1 MKWIDTGFLISKN
14 KYNENSVIAEIF
26 TLNNGKTTGIIFG
39 ASSKKIKSYL
49 EIGNL
54 LHVNYSSKSPE
65 KIGSF
70 KIEIFKANTAYF
82 FENKIKLH
90 CILSTMNL
98 IKILTVE
105 NQSNKNLYNLINN
118 FFENI
123 KLDKWLKEYILWEL
137 EFYKVLGY
145 NLNLKDLV
153 QKEEQNGTTNYFVIS
168 NNEKKNIPSFLVN
181 EKIEDQDI
189 NKDDLFNAIKILNNF
204 LEKSILR
211 PSNIHFP
218 HERLT
223 FLSNLN

>member
-26 TLNNGKTTGIIFG
+26 TLNYGKVTGIIFG

-70 KIEIFKANTAYF
+70 KIEISKANTAYF

-90 CILSTMNL
+90 CIVSTMNL
-98 IKILTVE
+98 IRILTVE
-105 NQSNKNLYNLINN
+105 NQSNKNLYNLINI

-123 KLDKWLKEYILWEL
+123 KLNKWLKEYILWEL
-137 EFYKVLGY
+137 QLYKVLGY

-153 QKEEQNGTTNYFVIS
+153 QREEKNGITNYFVIS
-168 NNEKKNIPSFLVN
+168 NNEKINIPSFLVN

>member
-70 KIEIFKANTAYF
+70 KIEISKVNTAYF

-153 QKEEQNGTTNYFVIS
+153 QKEKQNGTTSYFVIS

-181 EKIEDQDI
+181 EKNQDQDI

>member
-54 LHVNYSSKSPE
+54 LHVNYSSRSPE

-70 KIEIFKANTAYF
+70 KIEISKANTAYF

-90 CILSTMNL
+90 CIVSTMNL

-137 EFYKVLGY
+137 QFYKVLGY

>member
-54 LHVNYSSKSPE
+54 LHVNYSSKSTE

-70 KIEIFKANTAYF
+70 KIEISKVNTAYF

-181 EKIEDQDI
+181 EKTQDQDI

-218 HERLT
+218 YERLT

>member
-1 MKWIDTGFLISKN
+1 
-14 KYNENSVIAEIF
+14 
-26 TLNNGKTTGIIFG
+26 
-39 ASSKKIKSYL
+39 
-49 EIGNL
+49 
-54 LHVNYSSKSPE
+54 
-65 KIGSF
+65 
-70 KIEIFKANTAYF
+70 
-82 FENKIKLH
+82 
-90 CILSTMNL
+90 MNL
-98 IKILTVE
+98 IRILTVE
-105 NQSNKNLYNLINN
+105 NQSNKNLYNLINI

-123 KLDKWLKEYILWEL
+123 KLDKWLKVYILWEL
-137 EFYKVLGY
+137 QLYKVLGY

-168 NNEKKNIPSFLVN
+168 NNEKTNIPSFLVN

>member
-70 KIEIFKANTAYF
+70 KIEISKVNTAYF

-181 EKIEDQDI
+181 EKTQDQDI

>member
-70 KIEIFKANTAYF
+70 KIEISKANTAYF

-90 CILSTMNL
+90 CIVSTMNL

-137 EFYKVLGY
+137 QFYKVLGY

-181 EKIEDQDI
+181 EKTQDQDI

-218 HERLT
+218 QERLT
-223 FLSNLN
+223 FLSSLN

>member
-26 TLNNGKTTGIIFG
+26 TLNNGKVTGIIFG

-54 LHVNYSSKSPE
+54 LHVSYSSKSPE

-70 KIEIFKANTAYF
+70 KIEICKANTAFF

-90 CILSTMNL
+90 CIVSTLNL
-98 IKILTVE
+98 IRILTVE
-105 NQSNKNLYNLINN
+105 NQSNKNLYNLINI

-123 KLDKWLKEYILWEL
+123 KLNKWLKEYILWEL
-137 EFYKVLGY
+137 QLYKVLGY

-153 QKEEQNGTTNYFVIS
+153 QKEEKNGITNYFVIS
-168 NNEKKNIPSFLVN
+168 NNEKINIPSFLVN
-181 EKIEDQDI
+181 EKIEDRDI

>member
-70 KIEIFKANTAYF
+70 KIEISKANTAYF

-90 CILSTMNL
+90 CIVSTMNL

-123 KLDKWLKEYILWEL
+123 KLDEWLKEYILWEL
-137 EFYKVLGY
+137 QFYKVLGY

-181 EKIEDQDI
+181 EKTEDQDI

>member
-70 KIEIFKANTAYF
+70 KIEISKANTAYF

-90 CILSTMNL
+90 CIVSTMNL

-105 NQSNKNLYNLINN
+105 NQSNKNLYNLIND

-137 EFYKVLGY
+137 QFYKVLGY
-145 NLNLKDLV
+145 NLNLKELSMGMSSDYM
-153 QKEEQNGTTNYFVIS
+153 KAINYKATYLRIGS
-168 NNEKKNIPSFLVN
+168 
-181 EKIEDQDI
+181 
-189 NKDDLFNAIKILNNF
+189 AIF
-204 LEKSILR
+204 G
-211 PSNIHFP
+211 
-218 HERLT
+218 ER
-223 FLSNLN
+223 S

>member
-26 TLNNGKTTGIIFG
+26 TLNSGKVTGIIFG

-70 KIEIFKANTAYF
+70 KIEISKANTAYF

-90 CILSTMNL
+90 CIVSTMNL
-98 IKILTVE
+98 IRILTVE
-105 NQSNKNLYNLINN
+105 NQSNKNLYNLINI

-123 KLDKWLKEYILWEL
+123 KLDTWLKEYILWEL
-137 EFYKVLGY
+137 QLYKVLGY
-145 NLNLKDLV
+145 NLNFNDLV
-153 QKEEQNGTTNYFVIS
+153 KKEKLNGIDNYFVIS
-168 NNEKKNIPSFLVN
+168 NNEKKFIPSFLVN
-181 EKIEDQDI
+181 KNAANQDI
-189 NKDDLFNAIKILNNF
+189 SKDDLFTAIKILNDF

-218 HERLT
+218 HARLT

>member
-26 TLNNGKTTGIIFG
+26 TLNYGKVTGIIFG

-70 KIEIFKANTAYF
+70 KIEISKANTAYF

-90 CILSTMNL
+90 CIISTMNL
-98 IKILTVE
+98 IRILTVE
-105 NQSNKNLYNLINN
+105 NQSNKNLYNLINI

-123 KLDKWLKEYILWEL
+123 KLDKWLKVYILWEL
-137 EFYKVLGY
+137 QLYKVLGY

-153 QKEEQNGTTNYFVIS
+153 QREEKNGITNYFVIS
-168 NNEKKNIPSFLVN
+168 NNEKINIPSFLVN

>member
-1 MKWIDTGFLISKN
+1 MNWDDKGFLISKN

-70 KIEIFKANTAYF
+70 KIEISKANTAYF

-90 CILSTMNL
+90 CIISTMNL
-98 IKILTVE
+98 IRILTVE
-105 NQSNKNLYNLINN
+105 NQSNKNLYNLINI

-123 KLDKWLKEYILWEL
+123 KLDKWLKVYILWEL
-137 EFYKVLGY
+137 QLYKVLGY

-153 QKEEQNGTTNYFVIS
+153 QKEEQNGITNYFVIS

-181 EKIEDQDI
+181 EKTEDQDI

>member
-54 LHVNYSSKSPE
+54 LHVNYSSKSLE

-70 KIEIFKANTAYF
+70 KIEISKANTAYF

-90 CILSTMNL
+90 CIVSTMNL
-98 IKILTVE
+98 IRILTVE
-105 NQSNKNLYNLINN
+105 NQSNKNLYNLINI

-123 KLDKWLKEYILWEL
+123 KLNKWLKEYILWEL
-137 EFYKVLGY
+137 QLYKVLGY

-153 QKEEQNGTTNYFVIS
+153 QKEEQNGTTSYFVIS

-181 EKIEDQDI
+181 EKTKDQDI

>member
-26 TLNNGKTTGIIFG
+26 TLNYGKVTGIIFG

-70 KIEIFKANTAYF
+70 KIEISKANTAFF

-90 CILSTMNL
+90 CIVSTMNL
-98 IKILTVE
+98 IRILTVE
-105 NQSNKNLYNLINN
+105 NQSNKNLYNLINI

-123 KLDKWLKEYILWEL
+123 KLNKWLKEYILWEL
-137 EFYKVLGY
+137 QLYKVLGY

-153 QKEEQNGTTNYFVIS
+153 QREEKNGITNYFVIS
-168 NNEKKNIPSFLVN
+168 NNEKINIPSFLVN

-189 NKDDLFNAIKILNNF
+189 NKDDLFNTIKILNNF

>member
-1 MKWIDTGFLISKN
+1 MKWIDTGFLISKI

-54 LHVNYSSKSPE
+54 LHVNYSSKSSE

-70 KIEIFKANTAYF
+70 KIEISKANTAFF

-90 CILSTMNL
+90 CIVSTMNL

-123 KLDKWLKEYILWEL
+123 KLDKWLKEYIFWEL

-181 EKIEDQDI
+181 EKTQDQDI

>member
-70 KIEIFKANTAYF
+70 KIEISKANTAYF

-90 CILSTMNL
+90 CIVSTMNL
-98 IKILTVE
+98 IRILTVE
-105 NQSNKNLYNLINN
+105 NQSNKNLYNLINI

-123 KLDKWLKEYILWEL
+123 KLNKWLKEYILWEL
-137 EFYKVLGY
+137 QLYKVLGY

-153 QKEEQNGTTNYFVIS
+153 QREEKNGTTNYFVIS
-168 NNEKKNIPSFLVN
+168 NNEKINIPSFLVN

>member
-70 KIEIFKANTAYF
+70 KIEISKANTAYF

-90 CILSTMNL
+90 CIVSTMNL

-137 EFYKVLGY
+137 QFYKVLGY

-181 EKIEDQDI
+181 KKTEDQDI

>member
-14 KYNENSVIAEIF
+14 KYNENSEIAEIF
-26 TLNNGKTTGIIFG
+26 TLNNGKVTGIIFG

-70 KIEIFKANTAYF
+70 KIEISKANTAYF

-90 CILSTMNL
+90 CIVSTMNL
-98 IKILTVE
+98 IRILTVE
-105 NQSNKNLYNLINN
+105 NQSNKNLYNLIND

-137 EFYKVLGY
+137 QFYKVLGY

-168 NNEKKNIPSFLVN
+168 NNEKINIPSFLVN

>member
-26 TLNNGKTTGIIFG
+26 TLNYGKVTGIIFG

-70 KIEIFKANTAYF
+70 KIEISKANTAFF

-90 CILSTMNL
+90 CIVSTMNL
-98 IKILTVE
+98 IRILTVE
-105 NQSNKNLYNLINN
+105 NQSNKNLYNLINI

-123 KLDKWLKEYILWEL
+123 KLNKWLKEYILWEL
-137 EFYKVLGY
+137 QLYKVLGY

-168 NNEKKNIPSFLVN
+168 NNEKINIPSFLVN

-218 HERLT
+218 QERLN

>member
-70 KIEIFKANTAYF
+70 KVEISKANTAYF

-90 CILSTMNL
+90 CIVSTMKL
-98 IKILTVE
+98 IRILTVE
-105 NQSNKNLYNLINN
+105 NQSNINLYNLINT

-123 KLDKWLKEYILWEL
+123 KLNKWLKEYILWEL
-137 EFYKVLGY
+137 QLYKVLGY

-181 EKIEDQDI
+181 EKTEDQDI

-211 PSNIHFP
+211 PINIHFP
-218 HERLT
+218 QERLT

>member
-26 TLNNGKTTGIIFG
+26 TLNYGKVTGIIFG

-70 KIEIFKANTAYF
+70 KIEISKANTAFF

-90 CILSTMNL
+90 CIVSTMNL
-98 IKILTVE
+98 IRILTVE
-105 NQSNKNLYNLINN
+105 NQSNKNLYNLINI

-123 KLDKWLKEYILWEL
+123 KLNKWLKEYILWEL
-137 EFYKVLGY
+137 QLYKVLGY

-153 QKEEQNGTTNYFVIS
+153 QREEKNGTTNYFVIS
-168 NNEKKNIPSFLVN
+168 NNEKINIPSFLVN

-189 NKDDLFNAIKILNNF
+189 NKDD
-204 LEKSILR
+204 
-211 PSNIHFP
+211 
-218 HERLT
+218 
-223 FLSNLN
+223 

>member
-70 KIEIFKANTAYF
+70 KIEISKANTAFF

-90 CILSTMNL
+90 CIVSTMNL
-98 IKILTVE
+98 IRILTVE
-105 NQSNKNLYNLINN
+105 NQSNKNLYNLINI

-123 KLDKWLKEYILWEL
+123 KLNKWLKEYILWEL
-137 EFYKVLGY
+137 QLYKVLGY

-153 QKEEQNGTTNYFVIS
+153 QKEEQNGTINYFVIS

-181 EKIEDQDI
+181 EKTEDRDI

-218 HERLT
+218 QERLT

>member
-70 KIEIFKANTAYF
+70 KIEISKANTAYF

-90 CILSTMNL
+90 CIISTMNL
-98 IKILTVE
+98 IRILTVE
-105 NQSNKNLYNLINN
+105 NQSNKNLYNLINI

-137 EFYKVLGY
+137 QFYKVLGY

-168 NNEKKNIPSFLVN
+168 NNEKKYIPSFLVN
-181 EKIEDQDI
+181 EKTEDQDI

>member
-26 TLNNGKTTGIIFG
+26 TLNYGKVTGIIFG

-70 KIEIFKANTAYF
+70 KIEISKANTAFF

-90 CILSTMNL
+90 CIVSTMNL
-98 IKILTVE
+98 IRILTVE
-105 NQSNKNLYNLINN
+105 NQSNKNLYNLINI

-123 KLDKWLKEYILWEL
+123 KLNKWLKEYILWEL
-137 EFYKVLGY
+137 QLYKVLGY

-153 QKEEQNGTTNYFVIS
+153 HREEKNGITYYFVIS
-168 NNEKKNIPSFLVN
+168 NNEKINIPSFLVN

>member
-14 KYNENSVIAEIF
+14 KYNENSAIVEIF
-26 TLNNGKTTGIIFG
+26 TFNYGKVTGIIFG

-70 KIEIFKANTAYF
+70 KIEISKANTAF
-82 FENKIKLH
+82 FFDNKIKLH
-90 CILSTMNL
+90 CIVSTMNL
-98 IKILTVE
+98 IRILTVE
-105 NQSNKNLYNLINN
+105 NQSNKNLYNLINI

-123 KLDKWLKEYILWEL
+123 KLNKWLKEYILWEL
-137 EFYKVLGY
+137 QLYKVLGY

-153 QKEEQNGTTNYFVIS
+153 QREEKNAITNYFVIS
-168 NNEKKNIPSFLVN
+168 NNEKINIPSFLVN

-211 PSNIHFP
+211 PINIHFP

>member
-14 KYNENSVIAEIF
+14 KYNENSIIAEIF

-54 LHVNYSSKSPE
+54 LHVNYSSKSLE

-70 KIEIFKANTAYF
+70 KIEISKANTAYF

-90 CILSTMNL
+90 CIVSTMNL
-98 IKILTVE
+98 IRILTVE
-105 NQSNKNLYNLINN
+105 NQSNKNLYNLINI

-123 KLDKWLKEYILWEL
+123 KLNKWLKEYILWEL
-137 EFYKVLGY
+137 QLYKVLGY

-153 QKEEQNGTTNYFVIS
+153 QKEEKNGITNYFVIS
-168 NNEKKNIPSFLVN
+168 NNEKINIPSFLVN
-181 EKIEDQDI
+181 EKIEDRDI

>member
-70 KIEIFKANTAYF
+70 KIEISKVNTAYF

-137 EFYKVLGY
+137 QFYKVLGY

-181 EKIEDQDI
+181 EKTQDQDI